1 MYHFYMISFRRTKE
15 EQITLTEEDAR
26 HVACDYLRQKF
37 FPELTMGD
45 VWTEV
50 YIENDEMCEA
60 SIHPHKEERLYAKTK
75 RVLTEKDKLIW
86 NLIEDLERK
95 YSDVS

>member
-37 FPELTMGD
+37 FPELTMCD

-50 YIENDEMCEA
+50 YIENDKICEA
-60 SIHPHKEERLYAKTK
+60 SIHPHKEERIGAKTK

-86 NLIEDLERK
+86 SLIEELEAPF
-95 YSDVS
+95 